1 MRSSRSGTRL
11 RVIGSL
17 LGAVLLMPFGSL
29 IAEGSYTAD
38 DPISA
43 RAFEVDFR
51 PLSDIADLIQPLLS
65 EDGIVSMRPRLRT
78 LVVEDHVSVLDRI
91 AGLIES
97 FDLPPRNVEIKLTLV
112 LGMDQRT
119 ADEEQSAGK
128 RAADRQAPSV
138 DELSREVRGI
148 LETLGDFTRWNA
160 YEPLG
165 NRAVVGAEG
174 ERLEVQLSS
183 EYRVVFVIDAV
194 QDGSQKIKL
203 SDFKLQRQVTDAQ
216 GRQTIETLYSSVPVL
231 SSGRLQVVGA
241 ASGADSDRAL
251 FLMLQAEVL

>member
-1 MRSSRSGTRL
+1 MRPDRSGTRL
-11 RVIGSL
+11 WVVGCL
-17 LGAVLLMPFGSL
+17 LGALSLMPSGSL
-29 IAEGSYTAD
+29 CAESPAVGD

-43 RAFEVDFR
+43 RAYEVDFR

-65 EDGIVSMRPRLRT
+65 EDGIVSLRPRLRT
-78 LVVEDHVSVLDRI
+78 LVVEDRVSVLDRI
-91 AGLIES
+91 TGLIES

-112 LGMDQRT
+112 LGMDQR
-119 ADEEQSAGK
+119 AAEEE
-128 RAADRQAPSV
+128 RTVDRRAPSV

-148 LETLGDFTRWNA
+148 LETLGDFTRWSA

-183 EYRVVFVIDAV
+183 EYRVVFVIEAV

-203 SDFKLQRQVTDAQ
+203 SGFTLQRQITDKQ
-216 GRQTIETLYSSVPVL
+216 GRQTLETLYSSVPVL
-231 SSGRLQVVGA
+231 SAGRLQVVGA

-251 FLMLQAEVL
+251 FLMLQAEVR